1 MTPTIKLGSQ
11 PHTPSRV
18 RSYNAVIR
26 YIMWLFGI
34 DQKTAQSPEYSAI
47 RRRLYN
53 SPAFAPSDV

>member
-1 MTPTIKLGSQ
+1 
-11 PHTPSRV
+11 V

-34 DQKTAQSPEYSAI
+34 SQKTAQSPTYAEI

-53 SPAFAPSDV
+53 APAFAPRDV